1 MFNLVILLLVAG
13 LIGFLI
19 GREAKER
26 AAKKGEAES
35 PTSVTDSLRKANPFA
50 RGRGDKAQLEAW
62 LSNSSKASKRFQDW
76 YQGLDDK
83 SQRAFVRALSQFA
96 GSFGVKLSWLNDD
109 ALQNN
114 GPALYASVEDL
125 VNDYSLTYRKA
136 EGAKTHAHV
145 LAQLEKWQAH
155 PASAENREMTEGV
168 YKNLKNS
175 NAITHTLPEKGSAR
189 KKRGSMVEAIE
200 NYRKENPEVF
210 YAAFTAVIT
219 GEAPVEEDADEREQA
234 KSQRSKRGSD
244 PEPVP
249 A

>member
-26 AAKKGEAES
+26 AAKKGEKES
-35 PTSVTDSLRKANPFA
+35 QKSFADSLKRANPFA
-50 RGRGDKAQLEAW
+50 RGRGDKAQLETW
-62 LSNSSKASKRFQDW
+62 LSSSSKASKRFQDW

-83 SQRAFVRALSQFA
+83 NQKAFVRALAQFA
-96 GSFGVKLSWLNDD
+96 GSFGVKLSWLNDE
-109 ALQNN
+109 ALQKN
-114 GPALYASVEDL
+114 GPDLYASVEDL

-145 LAQLEKWQAH
+145 LSQLEKWQAH
-155 PASAENREMTEGV
+155 PSSAENKEITEGV
-168 YKNLKNS
+168 YASLKSS

-189 KKRGSMVEAIE
+189 KKREAMVEAIE
-200 NYRKENPEVF
+200 NYRKENADVF
-210 YAAFTAVIT
+210 YATFTAQIT
-219 GEAPVEEDADEREQA
+219 GANAPQDNSDEREQA
-234 KSQRSKRGSD
+234 KVQPSKRDSD
-244 PEPVP
+244 PELAP